1 LDIISKTI
9 EELRVVLMEASETER
24 SLQMKRELLEI
35 YSSKQSEAQELSLK
49 YFTELDSLYN

>member
-1 LDIISKTI
+1 
-9 EELRVVLMEASETER
+9 MEASETER